1 MKKLY
6 FKSADSEMCH
16 SLDVHIDEAKM
27 NGMEE
32 IELFEAVPIKDANYF
47 WCKANLAVGEK
58 GECGKICNDYKPR
71 NGKSG
76 ACRYYSNTL
85 YERGEKVTINV

>member
-1 MKKLY
+1 
-6 FKSADSEMCH
+6 MCH

-27 NGMEE
+27 NGMEQ
-32 IELFEAVPIKDANYF
+32 IELFEAVPITDANYF
-47 WCKANLAVGEK
+47 WCKSILTVGQK
-58 GECGKICNDYKPR
+58 GECGKFCPDYTPR

-85 YERGEKVTINV
+85 YERGEKATIKV